1 MRAPGGSGDDGRE
14 QHQHQRNGQ
23 LGLARK
29 LLTAHF
35 GVAGHVGH
43 DDGDVV
49 VAARRD
55 SLVHQL
61 RRAALR
67 VLHAAQ
73 GILDLVVEDHARQAV
88 GADEQAVAGFDVDL
102 VDVGV
107 EVRVAAQRARDHR
120 TLRMRARLFGRELPG
135 LDHVGHQAVVA
146 RELLEL
152 ALVQQVRA
160 RVAYLGDDQS
170 LAFQHGRGHGGSHA
184 LAAAPFAR
192 CLDDGAVR
200 LLDGAAERFPVRMF
214 GGKFGQH
221 AHGYLGRHFACGVA
235 AHAVGDGEQGR
246 RDHEAV
252 LVVIAKAADVG
263 AAAERGERPLAGAR
277 SGFVR
282 TIGGH

>member
-1 MRAPGGSGDDGRE
+1 M
-14 QHQHQRNGQ
+14 
-23 LGLARK
+23 
-29 LLTAHF
+29 
-35 GVAGHVGH
+35 
-43 DDGDVV
+43 VV
-49 VAARRD
+49 P
-55 SLVHQL
+55 
-61 RRAALR
+61 
-67 VLHAAQ
+67 
-73 GILDLVVEDHARQAV
+73 
-88 GADEQAVAGFDVDL
+88 
-102 VDVGV
+102 
-107 EVRVAAQRARDHR
+107 
-120 TLRMRARLFGRELPG
+120 MP
-135 LDHVGHQAVVA
+135 
-146 RELLEL
+146 
-152 ALVQQVRA
+152 
-160 RVAYLGDDQS
+160 
-170 LAFQHGRGHGGSHA
+170 